1 MPILTEQELQ
11 DIVNKETE
19 AKAKLEEKDYELHK
33 LNNQKRDAESKKK
46 TFERSTVILG
56 IIIILLLLAIVLKP
70 SFLNFENGLTLEEG
84 EAIVTEST
92 IQTYED
98 RIIELESQLQS
109 SDYTNPLDLQEFYA
123 VQLGAFKQFNT
134 RLTSDSYRVVHNADY
149 NDFNLFT
156 LGVFETEEEAET
168 LRDVITKLNFED
180 AFVGL
185 YKDGKRVK
193 SSY

>member
-11 DIVNKETE
+11 DIVNRETE
-19 AKAKLEEKDYELHK
+19 ANAKLERKDYELHK
-33 LNNQKRDAESKKK
+33 LKNQKRDVESKKK
-46 TFERSTVILG
+46 TFVISTVILG
-56 IIIILLLLAIVLKP
+56 IIIIFLLLAIVLKP
-70 SFLNFENGLTLEEG
+70 SFLNFGNITTADG
-84 EAIVTEST
+84 EVVVTEST
-92 IQTYED
+92 IKTYED

-156 LGVFETEEEAET
+156 LGVFKTQEEAEN
-168 LRDVITKLNFED
+168 LRNVIIQLNFKD

-193 SSY
+193 SKY